1 MGYDTFRRDIKTE
14 VPKSVLNVL
23 RSTSKIYEAG
33 WPSAKRYTENDAKT
47 VRSTPEMLHFLDHN
61 PTAELDA
68 RVLGVS
74 TSGLS
79 SRKLNRESFYKGWK
93 NDIGSRVSLKEVDAF
108 ASDLQTSNTVGN
120 DFTPLLGGA
129 FYKNLYYWGGTGESY
144 IQMHS
149 DAFYAYHHDPIAR
162 ALIEI
167 TRNFV
172 LGNGFDV
179 QTNLNDKYGR
189 MAMVAWK
196 AFEAANDLQ
205 EQMSNAVIEQGIYGE
220 NMWWWLPNQQT
231 KIVYRDSPEE
241 MPPTGLIPRIRLM
254 DPSMYVEIV
263 TYPEDITRKLFYV
276 TLVPT
281 QFQIYSSNDGI
292 PGVDGFKDPS
302 IRSMVQPTLK
312 FIYQQTPANE
322 ILHCKINGVS
332 NEKRGRS
339 DLFPIF
345 GYLKR
350 LRDMIEY
357 GMIALEK
364 NSAWAIDTTIKG
376 DQSDIQA
383 YIASQAALG
392 TIPPAGSEFVHSDG
406 IKREYLGN
414 AHGDGKSSDI
424 LNWGLSMCCSGV
436 GIPVNYLATH
446 LSGGSTRA
454 SAIVATEPV
463 AKKMEHRRNQNER
476 MLKKMW
482 EKVMAVAGLPN
493 VDCDF
498 IFPEIIT
505 QDRSQKLK
513 DLLMMQQARW
523 ISPKRAAT
531 IASKEMQIDD
541 YDYNNEI
548 SEIKAI
554 LPEIPMPLIDPGKM
568 NPTGQQDPGIDT
580 SGLTSQ
586 DRSDVKSNDS
596 TL

>member
-1 MGYDTFRRDIKTE
+1 MEDQQAQT
-14 VPKSVLNVL
+14 VLSILNQT
-23 RSTSKIYEAG
+23 RKIYEKG
-33 WPSAKRYTENDAKT
+33 WPSERGYNAQDYRT
-47 VRSTPEMLHFLDHN
+47 VRSTSEMLHFLERN
-61 PTAELDA
+61 PTVELDA
-68 RVLGVS
+68 RILGAGPQ
-74 TSGLS
+74 GLTQ
-79 SRKLNRESFYKGWK
+79 RKINRESFFSAWNQDTGKYV
-93 NDIGSRVSLKEVDAF
+93 RFKEADAF
-108 ASDLQTSNTVGN
+108 ATDLQVSNTVGN

-189 MAMVAWK
+189 MAMLAWK
-196 AFEAANDLQ
+196 TFEVANDLQ
-205 EQMSNAVIEQGIYGE
+205 EQISNAVIEQGIYGE

-231 KIVYRDSPEE
+231 KIVYQDGQDRA
-241 MPPTGLIPRIRLM
+241 PTGIVPRIRLM

-281 QFQIYSSNDGI
+281 QFQIYNSNMGMPGADGI
-292 PGVDGFKDPS
+292 VDPNMQGMS
-302 IRSMVQPTLK
+302 QPTIK
-312 FIYQQTPANE
+312 FIYQQTPADQ

-364 NSAWAIDTTIKG
+364 DAAWAIDTTVKG
-376 DQSDIQA
+376 DQSDIDA
-383 YIASQAALG
+383 YIASQRALG
-392 TIPPAGSEFVHSDG
+392 TIAPAGSEFVHSEG
-406 IKREYLGN
+406 ISREYRSN
-414 AHGDGKSSDI
+414 SMAAGKTSDI

-463 AKKMEHRRNQNER
+463 AKKMEHRRLQVER

-482 EKVMAVAGLPN
+482 EKVMMTAGLPM

-513 DLLMMQQARW
+513 DLLMMQQSRW
-523 ISPKRAAT
+523 ISPKHAAT
-531 IASKEMQIDD
+531 IAAKEMHLDD
-541 YDYNNEI
+541 YDYEK
-548 SEIKAI
+548 ELADMKQE
-554 LPEIPMPLIDPGKM
+554 LPEVPMPLVDPGKI
-568 NPTGQQDPGIDT
+568 NPTGQIQPGVDNSDQPE

-586 DRSDVKSNDS
+586 DRSEVKKNDS
-596 TL
+596 RL